1 MLLSFAPPNDRA
13 ARPRILLVLR
23 HDELRQ
29 DVVKMLSGYEIEA
42 AADGAAALV
51 AARER
56 KPDVVL
62 SETKPPDMADF
73 ELLRTLRAD
82 PLTRDVPV
90 ILLSEPLAE
99 ESRIEALEAG
109 ATDYLITP
117 FSSKELLVRIQT
129 AIELARLRR
138 QAAEAAARSEQ
149 EIAEFFEN
157 ATIPVHSV
165 GPDGVILG
173 VNQTE
178 LDLLGYSR
186 DEYVGHN
193 VAEFH
198 VDGDVIADLLQRL
211 SGGETLRNYETR
223 LRCRDGTIRHVLID
237 SSVRRVDGQVV
248 YTRCFTRDVT
258 DQKRVE
264 EMRLR
269 LAAIVESSDDAII
282 SKDMNGI
289 ISSWNRAAERLY
301 GYTAD
306 EIVGNPISML
316 IPPDHTD
323 DFPGIMQR
331 LRRGERIEHYET
343 VRIAKNGR
351 RIDVSLTI
359 SPIRNASGHIVG
371 ASKIARDISERKRTD
386 AAARRRTERTRL
398 LWEAASVLLTTD
410 VPDARLRGLFAKIGV
425 SLGFDA
431 LLNYTVS
438 DDKVAPRRVS
448 WEGVPP
454 EIVDAIS
461 RLEFGESVSG
471 RVAQRR
477 TPVLASRIQDSDDPS
492 LQVIKR
498 VGLRAYASTPLVA
511 GERLLGTLSF
521 ASHTRDVFEPDDI
534 EFLQTMSH
542 YVTSAYERLRLIEQ
556 LRCQDRLKDEFL
568 ATLAHELRNPLA
580 PIRTG
585 VQLVRMSGHNP
596 ALIEKTLPMMERQVD
611 HMVRLVDDLL
621 DVSRISRNKLELRKE
636 QVELATVIQNALETS
651 RPLIE
656 GASHELTVSVP
667 SDPIL
672 LEADAVRL
680 AQAFSNLL
688 NNAAKYTPAGGHILL
703 TADTE
708 NGEVFVRV
716 LDNGVGIPADKLP
729 RIFEMFVQ
737 VDSSMSQSHG
747 GLGIGLSLASR
758 LVQMHGGTI
767 SAHSDGVDKG
777 SEFVVQLPA
786 AIVRRPS
793 ANGQTGTPVA
803 ARATSRR
810 ILVVDDNRDSA
821 EALATMLKLLG
832 HDVATAHDGL
842 AAVEG
847 VRTFQPHVA
856 LLDIG
861 MPNISGYE
869 AARLIRQ
876 QPGGADVFL
885 VALTG
890 WGHDSDKR
898 RSHEAGFDAHL
909 VKPAD
914 LAAIEKLL
922 HASSG
927 TNL

>member
-1 MLLSFAPPNDRA
+1 MMLSFAPPNDRA
-13 ARPRILLVLR
+13 ARPRILLMLR

-62 SETKPPDMADF
+62 SETKLPDMADF

-90 ILLSEPLAE
+90 ILLSEAFAE
-99 ESRIEALEAG
+99 ESRVEALEAG

-117 FSSKELLVRIQT
+117 FSSRELLVRIQT
-129 AIELARLRR
+129 AIEMAWLRR

-165 GPDGVILG
+165 GPNGVILG

-186 DEYVGHN
+186 DEYVGHD

-223 LRCRDGTIRHVLID
+223 LRCRDGTIKHVLID

-282 SKDMNGI
+282 SKDMNGVI
-289 ISSWNRAAERLY
+289 TSWNRAAERLY

-359 SPIRNASGHIVG
+359 SPIRNAAGHIVG
-371 ASKIARDISERKRTD
+371 ASKIARDISERKRAD

-410 VPDARLRGLFAKIGV
+410 EPDARLRGLFAKIGV

-431 LLNYTVS
+431 YLNYTVS
-438 DDKVAPRRVS
+438 DSPDALRQVS
-448 WEGVPP
+448 SEGVPP

-461 RLEFGESVSG
+461 RLEGGSVSG

-498 VGLRAYASTPLVA
+498 VGIRSYASTPLVA

-521 ASHTRDVFEPDDI
+521 ASRTRDVFEPDDI

-556 LRCQDRLKDEFL
+556 LRYQDRLKDEFL

-585 VQLVRMSGHNP
+585 VQLVRMAGHNP
-596 ALIEKTLPMMERQVD
+596 ALIEKTSPMMERQVD

-636 QVELATVIQNALETS
+636 QVELSAVIQSALETS

-656 GASHELTVSVP
+656 AASHELTVSVP

-672 LEADAVRL
+672 LDADAVRL

-688 NNAAKYTPAGGHILL
+688 NNAAKYTPGGGHILL

-708 NGEVFVRV
+708 DGEVVVRV
-716 LDNGVGIPADKLP
+716 RDNGVGIPADKLP

-737 VDSSMSQSHG
+737 VDSSIGQSHG

-777 SEFVVQLPA
+777 SEFVVRLPA
-786 AIVRRPS
+786 AMVSRPS
-793 ANGQTGTPVA
+793 ANGQTGTPEAV
-803 ARATSRR
+803 RAISRR

-847 VRTFQPHVA
+847 VRTFQPDVA

-898 RSHEAGFDAHL
+898 RSQEAGFDAHL